1 MSMMSEIPPQII
13 TLGQPEFY
21 IFDAAILE
29 TYGMPL
35 QNIANQDKELAI
47 TALAIGL
54 TAVAHNWGNDEEN
67 LALIYNDDKLL
78 KAGCSPIALRKLN
91 GRMAYIESFNL
102 EVDNAIDRNIPDQN
116 SPRQK
121 VVVQVLC
128 PQVPFVDGFKDE
140 ETQIVATINLS
151 D

>member
-1 MSMMSEIPPQII
+1 MSEIPPQII

-35 QNIANQDKELAI
+35 QNIAIQDKELAI

-54 TAVAHNWGNDEEN
+54 TAVAHNRVNDDEDN

-78 KAGCSPIALRKLN
+78 KDGCSPITLRKLN
-91 GRMAYIESFNL
+91 GRMAYKESFNL
-102 EVDNAIDRNIPDQN
+102 EVDNAIDRNMPDQN
-116 SPRQK
+116 SQRQK